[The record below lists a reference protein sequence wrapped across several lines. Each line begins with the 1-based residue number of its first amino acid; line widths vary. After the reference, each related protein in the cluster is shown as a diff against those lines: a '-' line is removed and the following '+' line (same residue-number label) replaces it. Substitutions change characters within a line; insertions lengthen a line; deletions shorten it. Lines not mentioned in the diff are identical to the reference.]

1 MTALNNKPLQF
12 QLNTPAPGYG
22 EYPPP
27 LPPWAYTMRCP
38 RDACFSL
45 TKLNYVLKVPA
56 GAQSSTMTQQSN
68 GELTNQQL
76 NCAVV
81 TERQCGHIHCVTICL
96 RRCTMVGEFLKQKL
110 THTHTHTHTHSCI
123 WLNPIAATACKISR
137 QKSAHIRLQTEKNSV
152 LHLNLPSILCILMEI
167 LWHTIT
173 HAKEKR
179 KGLRNFKFSTFTVCF
194 QVTSWHWNSER
205 VKSWLMTDCGQLF
218 ALWLVSGERYL
229 TLQWWMNT
237 THNSKKKTEKKEQ
250 PYSMPL
256 PVPHIPPHANTKVN
270 LLLDPSE

>member
-1 MTALNNKPLQF
+1 MVS
-12 QLNTPAPGYG
+12 TP
-22 EYPPP
+22 PPP
-27 LPPWAYTMRCP
+27 LSPMSLHNAVSKRCLLQPDQVKLCTEGACWSTVFHNDPTVQRWAHESATELCSSHRKTMWL
-38 RDACFSL
+38 FSL
-45 TKLNYVLKVPA
+45 CNHLPQKVHNGGWIFKTK
-56 GAQSSTMTQQSN
+56 
-68 GELTNQQL
+68 
-76 NCAVV
+76 
-81 TERQCGHIHCVTICL
+81 ID
-96 RRCTMVGEFLKQKL
+96 
-110 THTHTHTHTHSCI
+110 THTHSCI

-137 QKSAHIRLQTEKNSV
+137 QKSAHIRPQTEKKSV

-173 HAKEKR
+173 NAKEKR
-179 KGLRNFKFSTFTVCF
+179 KGLRNFKFSTFIVRF

-218 ALWLVSGERYL
+218 ALWLVSGERHL
-229 TLQWWMNT
+229 TLQWT
-237 THNSKKKTEKKEQ
+237 PLTIVKKTEKKDQ